1 MPWKDRW
8 SDYWIFADKI
18 NEYCQ
23 DLVARRKSKT
33 GWEITI
39 QPDAA
44 LVSAF
49 CDEGDTARGWWLG
62 RELPASAAAR
72 LARFEELLMQR
83 ILDALDDQGIEAAVQ
98 WTSEY
103 IRDGFVEV
111 IKIRNE
117 DVNVSGVYV
126 PEDEDMY
133 KKLSIILD
141 QLYSDTLIE
150 VCEWDPTTT

>member
-1 MPWKDRW
+1 MPWENRW
-8 SDYWIFADKI
+8 SDNWIYPDKI
-18 NEYCQ
+18 DEHYR
-23 DLVARRKSKT
+23 DLIKRRKSST

-44 LVSAF
+44 LVRAF
-49 CDEGDTARGWWLG
+49 CDEGDDERGFWLG

-83 ILDALDDQGIEAAVQ
+83 ILDALDDQGIEATVQ

-103 IRDGFVEV
+103 VLDGFVEV

-117 DVNVSGVYV
+117 NVDIRGVHV
-126 PEDEDMY
+126 PADEDVY
-133 KKLSIILD
+133 ARLSPTLAR
-141 QLYSDTLIE
+141 LYSDTMIE
-150 VCEWDPTTT
+150 VCEWDPSTT